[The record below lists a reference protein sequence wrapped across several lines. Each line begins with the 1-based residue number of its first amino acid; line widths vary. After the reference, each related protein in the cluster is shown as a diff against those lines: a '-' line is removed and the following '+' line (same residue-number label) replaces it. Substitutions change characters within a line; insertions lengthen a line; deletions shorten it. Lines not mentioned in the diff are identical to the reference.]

1 MHLVFLR
8 AEGRMTRKAGLQ
20 WLMPGI
26 LATQEPEIRRIAVR
40 SQPGQIVERPY
51 LEKPYH
57 KKLGWWSG
65 SR

>member
-1 MHLVFLR
+1 M
-8 AEGRMTRKAGLQ
+8 
-20 WLMPGI
+20 WLTSVI
-26 LATQEPEIRRIAVR
+26 LANQKAEIRRITVQ
-40 SQPGQIVERPY
+40 SQLGQIFLRPY